1 MHIKTA
7 VIEKSELLT
16 LLEEV
21 FDSSGSLFTRCCVC
35 AQFQRLFHNTW
46 KPPWGILKDFFSF
59 FSPSLFFILLRI
71 AGTS

>member
-21 FDSSGSLFTRCCVC
+21 FDSSGSLFTCCCVC
-35 AQFQRLFHNTW
+35 VQFQRLFHNTW

-59 FSPSLFFILLRI
+59 FSPVF
-71 AGTS
+71 